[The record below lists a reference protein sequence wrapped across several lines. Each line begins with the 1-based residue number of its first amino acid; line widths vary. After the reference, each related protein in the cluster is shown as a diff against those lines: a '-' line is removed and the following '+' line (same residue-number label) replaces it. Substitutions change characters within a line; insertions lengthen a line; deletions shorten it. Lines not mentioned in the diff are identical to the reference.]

1 MKLREKVE
9 MLLTVT
15 TLEKAERQMLQ
26 LTLDVNGDS
35 ELEGLLYPEVESHV
49 EGRFEW
55 FFTPSG
61 TLRRK
66 TA

>member
-9 MLLTVT
+9 RLLTVT

-26 LTLDVNGDS
+26 LTLDVNGES
-35 ELEGLLYPEVESHV
+35 ELEGLLFPEVEAHV

-55 FFTPSG
+55 FFTPAGS
-61 TLRRK
+61 LRRK